1 MDIDSNIVIMNQ
13 LENRYLFSQNKK
25 HQTMNISKLQ
35 RKYGQQGNLIIRHNK
50 RYIYNKFQ
58 KTIWLEHYPPKL

>member
-1 MDIDSNIVIMNQ
+1 MDIDSNIVTMNQ

-35 RKYGQQGNLIIRHNK
+35 RKYGRQGNLIIK
-50 RYIYNKFQ
+50 DIIKDIF
-58 KTIWLEHYPPKL
+58 TINFKKLYG